1 MTYSIGLDIGTGS
14 VGWAVIGDDYRLKR
28 AKGKN
33 LIGVRLFDSATTA
46 AERRGYRTTRRR
58 LSRRHWRLRLLNDIF
73 ASDLAEQ
80 DENFLPRLKYSWVNP
95 DDEQNPQLN
104 SDVANGALL
113 GSRDADKAFHK
124 NYPTIYHLRHELMT
138 DTAKHDL
145 REVYLAIHHI
155 VKYRGNFLNTA
166 DKINAENSF
175 DVDLFVAALDEY
187 NEFLETPITSI
198 KDAQLFSDKLTDINA
213 RNKSVRVENA
223 MSETYDSKSKIF
235 KAILTA
241 LVGNTANFQTI
252 FDLSDLE
259 KDEVKNFKF
268 KLDLEDVETKLDVVR
283 AKLSDEQNAF
293 LEAVLIAYDGI
304 TLKMILGDYKSISQS
319 MIESYKSHQRD
330 WEYIK
335 KNVRLN
341 EQKIEPDKNSVKI
354 FKLDP
359 KKLIY
364 PSNLAY
370 LQVISSNEDEHRK
383 GLDYFKTAI
392 QDVDILQRIENDTF
406 LPRQRTK
413 RNGVL
418 PYQLHLAELEQII
431 KKQSKYY
438 PFLANT
444 YTQDNKTENKLI
456 GLLKFRVPYYV
467 GPLVEAEKVTGDGK
481 NHWLIKKELQENTPI
496 TPFNFDDVVDKDKSG
511 EQFIK
516 RITGTDSYLIGEP
529 TLPENSLLYQKYNV
543 LQELN
548 NVRNERHQRLPI
560 KVKQDIFE
568 HVFKID
574 KNVNAKKVMAYLK
587 LNGYGDFQIAGLSDT
602 RTGKFNSNLSSYNY
616 FVDLLGREKTEK
628 IREDRLEEII
638 EIQTVFEDKIIV
650 AKRLSN
656 LAFLTPQEK
665 SKLSGKHYT
674 GWGRLSRKLLTT
686 RFIKTN
692 LSEAGDIIP
701 QSHSIIDLLYY
712 TDKNLMEIL
721 NDKTFNVRNWL
732 TEQNKGTESGNS
744 LYDQIDALAGPKNI
758 KRGITQVF
766 SIIDDIKKAMGS
778 NPETV
783 YLEFAREPQD
793 PGLTNSRLKRVQEI
807 YNSAELKAEFADLGK
822 KLEAETKESIH
833 DDRLYLYYLQEG
845 RDMYT
850 GKEIPFDQISSNY
863 DIDHIIPQAFT
874 KDDSLD
880 NRVLVNRATNA
891 RKSNSPTFTNDIID
905 NRKFWWQSLV
915 KRGLMSKEKFER
927 LTDKRKT
934 FSENQTNHFIARQL
948 VETRQIIK
956 NVADLIKNN
965 YDGTQAVAIRASLTG
980 EMRRYLD
987 WPKNRDMNDYH
998 HAHDALMMATVGKY
1012 VDRRGFFDN
1021 GSVSDGAGNAYNLYT
1036 KDWLVAARVGTRN
1049 DSQRVNPYG
1058 FIVGSMNSKAV
1069 RQQVNKETGE
1079 IVWGNENLDYL
1090 RHVLS
1095 YKKILVTRRLH
1106 GSSGRLYAETLFSP
1120 NPKAKL
1126 IAQKANR
1133 SVALYGG
1140 FTKAESAYMALVEF
1154 NKKGDRSYKLIK
1166 VPMTIANRVNDK
1178 QITVTAYIASLNLRD
1193 FSRVVLEHLPIGTL
1207 IRESD
1212 GSEFYAASS
1221 EYKHNAKELW
1231 APKEILRS
1239 SKKLDKATAE
1249 NLIDIFDFLI
1259 SDKTINHFKFYEK
1272 DLLHLKDVR
1281 DKFVEA
1287 SDDIKL
1293 KMLADVIYEL
1303 NNDKGWRD
1311 PFKHIQEKPAWTRL
1325 EVKGGIK
1332 LSEKAIIVYQS
1343 PTGLFETINIVG
1355 E

>member
-73 ASDLAEQ
+73 SPNLVKL

-95 DDEQNPQLN
+95 ADEQNPQLN
-104 SDVANGALL
+104 DDVANGALF
-113 GSRDADKAFHK
+113 GSSEADKAFHE
-124 NYPTIYHLRHELMT
+124 NYPTIYHLRHKLMT
-138 DTAKHDL
+138 DTDKHDL

-166 DKINAENSF
+166 DKINADNSF
-175 DVDLFVAALDEY
+175 NVDLFVEALNEY
-187 NEFLETPITSI
+187 NDFIETPLPSIT
-198 KDAQLFSDKLTDINA
+198 DVQLFSDMLTDKNA

-223 MSETYDSKSKIF
+223 MSATSDSKSKIL
-235 KAILTA
+235 KAVLTA

-252 FDLSDLE
+252 FELLDLE
-259 KDEVKNFKF
+259 KDEAKNFKF

-293 LEAVLIAYDGI
+293 LEAILIAYDGI

-330 WEYIK
+330 WTYIK
-335 KNVRLN
+335 GNVRIN

-370 LQVISSNEDEHRK
+370 LQVISSNEDEHKK
-383 GLDYFKTAI
+383 GLEYFKTNIHDA
-392 QDVDILQRIENDTF
+392 DILQRIENDTF
-406 LPRQRTK
+406 LLKQRTK

-431 KKQSKYY
+431 AKQSKYY
-438 PFLANT
+438 PFLADT
-444 YTQDNKTENKLI
+444 FEKDNKPENKLA

-467 GPLVEAEKVTGDGK
+467 GPLVEPEKVSGDAS
-481 NHWLIKKELQENTPI
+481 NHWLIKKETQENTPI

-529 TLPENSLLYQKYNV
+529 TLPQNSILYQKYNV

-560 KVKQDIFE
+560 KVKQDIYE
-568 HVFKID
+568 HVFKVD
-574 KNVNAKKVMAYLK
+574 KNVTAKKVMTYLK
-587 LNGYGDFQIAGLSDT
+587 LNGYGDFEISGLSDT
-602 RTGKFNSNLSSYNY
+602 KSGKFNSNLVSYHY
-616 FVDLLGREKTEK
+616 FVDVLGREKTEA
-628 IREDRLEEII
+628 IGEGQLEEII
-638 EIQTVFEDKIIV
+638 EIQTVFEDRNIV
-650 AKRLSN
+650 ARRLSK
-656 LAFLTPQEK
+656 LDYLTQQEK
-665 SKLSGKHYT
+665 DKLSAKHYT
-674 GWGRLSRKLLTT
+674 GWGRLSKKLLDTKFIETT
-686 RFIKTN
+686 

-701 QSHSIIDLLYY
+701 QSHSIMDLLYHS
-712 TDKNLMEIL
+712 DKNLMEIL
-721 NDKTFNVRNWL
+721 TDKKFNVQEWM
-732 TEQNKGTESGNS
+732 TAQNKGTESGNS
-744 LYDQIDALAGPKNI
+744 LYDQIDALAGPKDI

-766 SIIDDIKKAMGS
+766 GIIDDIKKAMGG
-778 NPETV
+778 NPEKV
-783 YLEFAREPQD
+783 YLEFARETQTSR
-793 PGLTNSRLKRVQEI
+793 LTNSRLNHVQEL
-807 YNSAELKAEFADLGK
+807 YKSSELKAEFAQISKRLA
-822 KLEAETKESIH
+822 AETKETIR

-845 RDMYT
+845 KDMYT
-850 GKEIPFDQISSNY
+850 GKVIPVEQLSSNY

-874 KDDSLD
+874 KDDSIT

-891 RKSNSPTFTNDIID
+891 RKSDSPTFTNEIID
-905 NRKFWWQSLV
+905 ARKSWWQSLV
-915 KRGLMSKEKFER
+915 NRGLLSKEKFER
-927 LTDKRKT
+927 LTNRRKT
-934 FSENQTNHFIARQL
+934 FSDNQTSHFIARQL

-965 YDGTQAVAIRASLTG
+965 YEGTQTVAIRASLTG

-987 WPKNRDMNDYH
+987 WPKNRDINDFH

-1012 VDRRGFFDN
+1012 VDKRGFFDKGN
-1021 GSVSDGAGNAYNLYT
+1021 VSDDADNAYNLYT
-1036 KDWLVAARVGTRN
+1036 KDWLKRARAGVKD
-1049 DSQRVNPYG
+1049 DSQRVNPFG
-1058 FIVGSMNSKAV
+1058 FIVGSMQSKSV
-1069 RQQVNKETGE
+1069 RQQVNTETGE
-1079 IVWGNENLDYL
+1079 IVWHDENVTYL
-1090 RHVLS
+1090 RQVLG
-1095 YKKILVTRRLH
+1095 YKKILVTRRLN
-1106 GSSGRLYAETLFSP
+1106 GSSGRLYAETLFGP
-1120 NPKAKL
+1120 NPKSKL

-1140 FTKAESAYMALVEF
+1140 FTKSESAYMALVEF
-1154 NKKGDRSYKLIK
+1154 SKKEEKSYKLIK

-1178 QITVTAYIASLNLRD
+1178 QLTVSNYIESLSLRD
-1193 FSRVVLEHLPIGTL
+1193 FSRVVVDKIPLRTL
-1207 IRESD
+1207 IRETD
-1212 GSEFYAASS
+1212 GSEFYAATSAM
-1221 EYKHNAKELW
+1221 KHNAKQLW
-1231 APKEILRS
+1231 APKEILKS
-1239 SKKLDKATAE
+1239 AKKLDKATTE
-1249 NLIDIFDFLI
+1249 ELIAIFDFLV
-1259 SDKTINHFKFYEK
+1259 SDKTIKHFKFYEN
-1272 DLLHLKDVR
+1272 DLRHLVNVR
-1281 DKFVEA
+1281 DKFIEA
-1287 SDDIKL
+1287 DDEIKVKIL
-1293 KMLADVIYEL
+1293 SDVIYEL
-1303 NNDKGWRD
+1303 HNDAGWRD
-1311 PFKHIQEKPAWTRL
+1311 PFKHIKEKPAWTRL
-1325 EVKGGIK
+1325 EVKGGIR
-1332 LSEKAIIVYQS
+1332 LSEKSTIVYQS
-1343 PTGLFETINIVG
+1343 PTGLFETIKIVG